1 MGMGRTEEAKD
12 ALLRANA
19 DDDRSLDPTETRV
32 WIQDAMKKQGMNP

>member
-1 MGMGRTEEAKD
+1 MGRTEEAKD

-32 WIQDAMKKQGMNP
+32 